1 MKNRL
6 RLSLFDHSVFSTR
19 ILYNNAFISI
29 IRICQLKPFENAFR
43 FIHML
48 IWLPSS
54 FRKPTL
60 ALPTSTYSFLNPA
73 PSLGRMNRFID
84 F

>member
-54 FRKPTL
+54 FRSLIGNLVTL
-60 ALPTSTYSFLNPA
+60 NAALQLNTPNQ
-73 PSLGRMNRFID
+73 S
-84 F
+84 